1 MLAAEAAMLHDRHAI
16 TRRDALKQMAGAGA
30 ALAAMVASPE
40 IGSAQRTR
48 YQLGYGLYGMRSLP
62 HMEGLGHIAR
72 IGYKHA
78 EITLRPGW
86 DTEPKLLNRAGRA
99 AIRQRISD
107 LGLTLVDVMEG
118 IQPASNA
125 SVESNLERL
134 RMAAEMAHE
143 CSPGAPALIQ
153 SPIGGRPGAWME
165 RRKAMADELAIWASK
180 LDELDVTF
188 CIKPHS
194 KQTMGRPEEM
204 LWMLQQVN
212 HPRMRGVYDYGHFMA
227 FGLDLVTTIRQVGQH
242 AGFIHI
248 KDAVG
253 KAPDHR
259 FVLPGDGGVDYRLF
273 LKTMEEVGYKGP
285 IVVEV
290 STDVF
295 SQSGYDPLATAQ
307 KVWDRLSPIFAAA

>member
-1 MLAAEAAMLHDRHAI
+1 MFHDPQTI
-16 TRRDALKQMAGAGA
+16 TRRDALRQMGGA
-30 ALAAMVASPE
+30 ALAALVASPA
-40 IGSAQRTR
+40 IGSAQHTR
-48 YQLGYGLYGMRSLP
+48 YQLGYGLYGMRSIP
-62 HMEGLGHIAR
+62 HMDGLGHIAR

-86 DTEPKLLNRAGRA
+86 DTEPRLLNAASRA
-99 AIRQRISD
+99 AIRRRISD

-125 SVESNLERL
+125 TVESNLERL
-134 RMAAEMAHE
+134 RMAAEVAHE

-165 RRKAMADELAIWASK
+165 RRKVMADELAIWARK

-194 KQTMGRPEEM
+194 KQTMGRPDEV

-227 FGLDLVTTIRQVGQH
+227 FGLDLPTTIRQLGQH
-242 AGFIHI
+242 VGFVHI
-248 KDAVG
+248 KDTVG
-253 KAPDHR
+253 MAPDHR
-259 FVLPGDGGVDYRLF
+259 FVLPGEGGVDYALF
-273 LKTMEEVGYKGP
+273 LKTLGEVGYQGP

-295 SQSGYDPLATAQ
+295 SQPGYDPVGTAQ
-307 KVWDRLSPIFAAA
+307 RVWARLSPIFAA

>member
-1 MLAAEAAMLHDRHAI
+1 MLDNPQLI
-16 TRRDALKQMAGAGA
+16 TRRDALKQIGTAGA
-30 ALAAMVASPE
+30 ALAAMVGSPVT
-40 IGSAQRTR
+40 GAAQRAK

-86 DTEPKLLNRAGRA
+86 DTEPKLLNAASRA
-99 AIRQRISD
+99 AIRRRISD

-125 SVESNLERL
+125 TVESNLERL
-134 RMAAEMAHE
+134 RMAAEVAHE

-153 SPIGGRPGAWME
+153 SPIGGRPGSWTE
-165 RRKAMADELAIWASK
+165 RRKAMAEELAIWARQ
-180 LDELDVTF
+180 LDALDVTF

-194 KQTMGRPEEM
+194 KQAMGRPEEL

-212 HPRMRGVYDYGHFMA
+212 HRRMRGVYDYGHFMA
-227 FGLDLVTTIRQVGQH
+227 FGLDLATTIRQLGPHV
-242 AGFIHI
+242 GFIHI

-253 KAPDHR
+253 MAPDHR
-259 FVLPGDGGVDYRLF
+259 FVLPGDGGVDYAVF
-273 LKTMEEVGYKGP
+273 LKTMAEVGYKGP

-295 SQSGYDPLATAQ
+295 SQPGYDPVGTAQ
-307 KVWDRLSPIFAAA
+307 RVWTRLSPVFAA

>member
-1 MLAAEAAMLHDRHAI
+1 MLHEGAETMFHDPQPI
-16 TRRDALKQMAGAGA
+16 TRRDALKQMGGAA
-30 ALAAMVASPE
+30 VALAAMVASPAS
-40 IGSAQRTR
+40 GSAQRAR

-86 DTEPKLLNRAGRA
+86 DTEPRLLNAASRA
-99 AIRQRISD
+99 AIRRRISD

-118 IQPASNA
+118 MQPASNA
-125 SVESNLERL
+125 SVTSNLERL
-134 RMAAEMAHE
+134 RMAAEVAHE

-153 SPIGGRPGAWME
+153 CPIGGRPNAWME
-165 RRKAMADELAIWASK
+165 RRKAMAEELAIWASK

-194 KQTMGRPEEM
+194 KQAMGRPEEL

-227 FGLDLVTTIRQVGQH
+227 FGLDLVTTIRQLGQH
-242 AGFIHI
+242 VGFIHI

-253 KAPDHR
+253 MAPNHR
-259 FVLPGDGGVDYRLF
+259 FVLPGDGGVDYALF
-273 LKTMEEVGYKGP
+273 LKTMQEVGYQGP

-295 SQSGYDPLATAQ
+295 GQAGYDPVGTAQ
-307 KVWDRLSPIFAAA
+307 RVWDRLSPIFAA

>member
-1 MLAAEAAMLHDRHAI
+1 MLHAPHPM

-30 ALAAMVASPE
+30 GVAAMVARPA
-40 IGSAQRTR
+40 IGSAQGTR

-62 HMEGLGHIAR
+62 HMEGLSHIAR

-86 DTEPKLLNRAGRA
+86 DTEPKLLNRASRA

-125 SVESNLERL
+125 TVESNLERL
-134 RMAAEMAHE
+134 RMAAEVAHE

-165 RRKAMADELAIWASK
+165 RRTAMADELAIWASK
-180 LDELDVTF
+180 LDELDATF

-212 HPRMRGVYDYGHFMA
+212 HPRMKGVYDYGHFMA
-227 FGLDLVTTIRQVGQH
+227 FGLDLVTTIHQVGQH
-242 AGFIHI
+242 AGFSHI

-253 KAPDHR
+253 MAPDHR
-259 FVLPGDGGVDYRLF
+259 FVVPGDGGVDYGLF
-273 LKTMEEVGYKGP
+273 LKTMADVGYKGP

-295 SQSGYDPLATAQ
+295 SQPGYDPVGTAQ
-307 KVWDRLSPIFAAA
+307 RVWDRLSPIFG

>member
-1 MLAAEAAMLHDRHAI
+1 MLHNPHII
-16 TRRDALKQMAGAGA
+16 TRRDALKQLGAAGAG
-30 ALAAMVASPE
+30 LAAMVATPAT
-40 IGSAQRTR
+40 GSAQRAR
-48 YQLGYGLYGMRSLP
+48 YQLGYGLYGMRSIP

-86 DTEPKLLNRAGRA
+86 DTEPKLLNAASRK

-118 IQPASNA
+118 MQPASNA
-125 SVESNLERL
+125 TVETNLERL
-134 RMAAEMAHE
+134 RMAAEVAHE

-153 SPIGGRPGAWME
+153 CPIGGRPGTFME
-165 RRKAMADELAIWASK
+165 RRQAMADELAIWASK
-180 LDELDVTF
+180 LDALDVTF

-194 KQTMGRPEEM
+194 KQAMGRPDDM

-212 HPRMRGVYDYGHFMA
+212 HPRLRGVYDYGHFMA
-227 FGLDLVTTIRQVGQH
+227 FGLDLVSTIRQLGKHV
-242 AGFIHI
+242 GFIHI

-259 FVLPGDGGVDYRLF
+259 FVLPGDGGVDYALF
-273 LKTMEEVGYKGP
+273 LKTMAEVGYQGP

-295 SQSGYDPLATAQ
+295 SQPGYDPVGTAER
-307 KVWDRLSPIFAAA
+307 VWAKLSPVFAS